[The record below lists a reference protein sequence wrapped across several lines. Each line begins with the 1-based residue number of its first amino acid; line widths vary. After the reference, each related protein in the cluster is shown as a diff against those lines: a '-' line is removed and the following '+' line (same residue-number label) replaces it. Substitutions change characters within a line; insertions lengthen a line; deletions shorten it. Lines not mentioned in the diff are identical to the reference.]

1 MNIVNKETKSHL
13 LIQDKFL
20 GTLLYFKDK
29 DARGCLKLSFKNKIT
44 NFTKSADVPTILPV
58 PSKLDNPMRL
68 DVSYKFQDSLLEVK
82 KIIDGK
88 VEPEFYKVPLPISNV
103 LFFIQIKNWHL
114 LDVAKPS
121 NSPLILTPPSQNSSV
136 VIIFSFLG
144 TNGLPFTAKNY
155 VCPNGMG
162 TIDLPETPLSKFCIG
177 IADDTDDTDENGFK
191 IGIPFPPAS
200 NLSAGS

>member
-1 MNIVNKETKSHL
+1 MDAMKKEIKSHL
-13 LIQDKFL
+13 LIQDRFL
-20 GTLLYFKDK
+20 GALLYFKDK
-29 DARGCLKLSFKNKIT
+29 NDRGCLKLSFKNKIA
-44 NFTKSADVPTILPV
+44 NFAKNTDVPTALPV
-58 PSKLDNPMRL
+58 PLILDNPMRL

-121 NSPLILTPPSQNSSV
+121 SNPLILIPPSQSNSI

-144 TNGLPFTAKNY
+144 ANNLPFNVKNY
-155 VCPNGMG
+155 ICPNGMG
-162 TIDLPETPLSKFCIG
+162 TIDLPETPLNKLCIG
-177 IADDTDDTDENGFK
+177 IADDIDDTDVNGFK
-191 IGIPFPPAS
+191 IGIPFPPALD
-200 NLSAGS
+200 LSTGS